1 LLTDLAVRAGKA
13 ARLAPRPVAD
23 RLALTAA
30 GLSVIAVLALYIA
43 YPFHAAPG
51 VPRLPAGLI
60 WTVPPRALQG
70 ERLTGYQQLIGN
82 LYVLAGLAGLTAVAA
97 WLLASLPG
105 RTLADRN

>member
-1 LLTDLAVRAGKA
+1 
-13 ARLAPRPVAD
+13 
-23 RLALTAA
+23 
-30 GLSVIAVLALYIA
+30 
-43 YPFHAAPG
+43 
-51 VPRLPAGLI
+51 
-60 WTVPPRALQG
+60 VPPRALQG